1 MELELVPKVLPQVTG
16 NFESYKEM
24 LVKQMEV
31 YKNTPLTEENVPQIK
46 SAIRQMRTSIEK
58 IESSAISVYFD
69 TPKKILKAQFA
80 ELYAIIAEGEQ
91 KVDAIIAEETRKRN
105 EALTSKFISYIQNKI
120 QGMELEEDVVDFVP
134 LKKHYY
140 NKTAKE
146 PDVLNEIDSDLL
158 TLEKNYRSYKRAKE
172 RIAKIADEL
181 GSVFN
186 RILYEFQLSKYG
198 DGNDDV
204 ALRAD
209 EEAERLRNVKL
220 NPTPKVSTKPVTP
233 VEVVVVSWE
242 FESLSKTDLKNT
254 EDIGIVFSVPKKHKK
269 GFNEILKLLKSAGIK
284 VKKN

>member
-186 RILYEFQLSKYG
+186 RRLYEFQLSKYG

>member
-46 SAIRQMRTSIEK
+46 SVIRQMRTSIEK

-186 RILYEFQLSKYG
+186 RSLYEFQLSKYG

-220 NPTPKVSTKPVTP
+220 DPTPKVSTKPVTP

>member
-46 SAIRQMRTSIEK
+46 SVIRQMRTSIEK

-158 TLEKNYRSYKRAKE
+158 TLEKNYRSYRRAKE
-172 RIAKIADEL
+172 KIAKISEDL
-181 GSVFN
+181 GNIFN
-186 RILYEFQLSKYG
+186 RKLYEFQLSKYG

-220 NPTPKVSTKPVTP
+220 DPTPKVSTKPVTP